1 MSRSP
6 EKYNIELANRQIQVN
21 EWAYNNKMDTLFVF
35 QLIFITLMMVTI
47 MLVLKGQGF
56 LENSFVWYSIGVL
69 AVINVM
75 IIINRSM
82 YTNNKR
88 DKQSWSKKHF
98 DGDNA
103 HSSPL
108 SRGDASYQ
116 AYIDSVRS
124 EYGASTDSP
133 SCRCPK
139 PAANR

>member
-98 DGDNA
+98 DGDNTQG
-103 HSSPL
+103 SPL

-124 EYGASTDSP
+124 EYGASADSP

-139 PAANR
+139 PAANC

>member
-1 MSRSP
+1 MQASP
-6 EKYNIELANRQIQVN
+6 EKYNIQLANRQIQVN

-35 QLIFITLMMVTI
+35 QLMFITLMMVI
-47 MLVLKGQGF
+47 ILLVFKSQGF
-56 LENSFVWYSIGVL
+56 VDDNFVWYSSSVL
-69 AVINVM
+69 AIINIM

-98 DGDNA
+98 SGDNTQN
-103 HSSPL
+103 SPL

-124 EYGASTDSP
+124 AYGESADSP
-133 SCRCPK
+133 RCRCPT
-139 PAANR
+139 PAANC